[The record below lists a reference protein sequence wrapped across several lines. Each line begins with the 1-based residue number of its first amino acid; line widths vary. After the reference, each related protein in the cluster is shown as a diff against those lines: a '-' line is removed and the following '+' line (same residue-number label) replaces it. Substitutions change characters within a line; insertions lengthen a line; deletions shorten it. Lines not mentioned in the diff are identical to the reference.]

1 MINVSAN
8 SQNGEKPISQFVLLS
23 SEGQTDIS
31 IGAKFILGTSR
42 VMTTLTFFPSLLSF
56 QDYHINWCESWTPL
70 LNQHCPVIGRPHE
83 FSFKSI
89 IQNNI
94 QFNLTQKCSN
104 MCRLPEKPY
113 RSHTCIVI
121 LSCKERLITTILF
134 YSRLNCLRDAY
145 RYFTIKFTPVLS
157 SAEGAPWKKLSSQRL

>member
-1 MINVSAN
+1 M
-8 SQNGEKPISQFVLLS
+8 
-23 SEGQTDIS
+23 
-31 IGAKFILGTSR
+31 
-42 VMTTLTFFPSLLSF
+42 
-56 QDYHINWCESWTPL
+56 
-70 LNQHCPVIGRPHE
+70 LNRHCPVTDRPHE

-89 IQNNI
+89 ILHNI

-104 MCRLPEKPY
+104 MCRLHKKPN

-145 RYFTIKFTPVLS
+145 RCFTIKCTPVLS
-157 SAEGAPWKKLSSQRL
+157 YAEGARWREPQLSEAVEGEKEENLMKVGGSVLAQVTAPPRGLRDSVTSFLW